1 MYGDTTV
8 IRALARGL
16 REQGADIRVEADA
29 LVGHAEAVHWTGLAA
44 DAMRT
49 LARDHAGDLRVCA
62 TRHDDAA
69 DALDRHAREV
79 DRLEDLIAS
88 IEHRVLGLVDNARS
102 ALGGIAH
109 ALTHMVPDPV
119 DHWLQ
124 HFVAPPHGSK
134 EWLDVRVPR

>member
-16 REQGADIRVEADA
+16 REQAADIRAEADS
-29 LVGHAEAVHWTGLAA
+29 LVGHADAVHWTGLAA

-62 TRHDDAA
+62 NRHDDAA
-69 DALDRHAREV
+69 EALDRHAREV
-79 DRLEDLIAS
+79 DQLEELIAG
-88 IEHRVLGLVDNARS
+88 IERRVRGLIHGARS
-102 ALGGIAH
+102 ALGGLVH
-109 ALTHMVPDPV
+109 AVTDPVPDSL
-119 DHWLQ
+119 DHWMH
-124 HFVAPPHGSK
+124 HFVPPPHGSK